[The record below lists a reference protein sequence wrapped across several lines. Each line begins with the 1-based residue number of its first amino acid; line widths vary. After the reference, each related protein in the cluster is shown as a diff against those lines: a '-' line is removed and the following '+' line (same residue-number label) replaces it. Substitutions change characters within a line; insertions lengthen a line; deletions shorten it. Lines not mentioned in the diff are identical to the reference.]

1 MSPPSG
7 ADKVSLCYSSSD
19 SLSDGDCR
27 RHQEEEEEEDYAAS
41 VDDRRRLPGRGGGGR
56 LR

>member
-19 SLSDGDCR
+19 SSSDGDRHR
-27 RHQEEEEEEDYAAS
+27 RQEEEEEDDYA
-41 VDDRRRLPGRGGGGR
+41 DDAGSQVTFDKEWL
-56 LR
+56 